1 MTAIVRAINL
11 PGTIL
16 PPTKEYR
23 HIPPLP
29 AGIVKSTKRQE
40 KMLQK
45 SRERGGAAHK
55 KLGPEEIEKRNQTAQ
70 DRFDME
76 QDRRSTWS
84 YRRRY
89 PDRNQAAR
97 WRIRRQRWKRHFTH

>member
-16 PPTKEYR
+16 QPTKEYR
-23 HIPPLP
+23 YIPQLP
-29 AGIVKSTKRQE
+29 AGIVKSAKRQE

-55 KLGPEEIEKRNQTAQ
+55 KLGPEEIEKGIRLRKTGL
-70 DRFDME
+70 
-76 QDRRSTWS
+76 TWS
-84 YRRRY
+84 KTGVTGDAIRT
-89 PDRNQAAR
+89 A
-97 WRIRRQRWKRHFTH
+97 IRRHGGE

>member
-29 AGIVKSTKRQE
+29 AGIVKSAKRQE

-55 KLGPEEIEKRNQTAQ
+55 KLGQEEIEKGIRLREAGL
-70 DRFDME
+70 
-76 QDRRSTWS
+76 TWS
-84 YRRRY
+84 KTGEALGVTGDAIRIAIKRRG
-89 PDRNQAAR
+89 DE
-97 WRIRRQRWKRHFTH
+97 

>member
-23 HIPPLP
+23 HIPALP
-29 AGIVKSTKRQE
+29 AGLVKSTKRQE

-55 KLGPEEIEKRNQTAQ
+55 KLGPEEIEKGIRLHKTGL
-70 DRFDME
+70 
-76 QDRRSTWS
+76 TWS
-84 YRRRY
+84 KTGEALGVTGDAIRI
-89 PDRNQAAR
+89 A
-97 WRIRRQRWKRHFTH
+97 IRRHGGE